1 MIRNIQKLIQYK
13 LLLPILATGCAA
25 STLTGVAWA
34 QDVTL
39 RLAHGYT
46 AASVE
51 NEVLKQTADRIRERT
66 DGGLDIQVFSD
77 NQLGTNADA
86 VEQAVSGADLIAF
99 VDASGAA
106 EKGLPE
112 LGILSGPFLFETGEQ
127 AKKFGKSEMFQ
138 EWVDKLADN
147 GNLRILALNWFDE
160 PRDIIGDR
168 AFIEPG
174 DLNGMK
180 IRLPPLDAWLAT
192 FVPLGAVPTSLTYGE
207 TYGAL
212 EQGVVNAAESSPNA
226 IGAAK
231 WGEVV
236 KHLTRTGHIR
246 PWLGYAMGEDSFR
259 RLSPEHQEI
268 LVEEF
273 KKSGEMAAEM
283 HTGKTNATIEEMK
296 ALGVEVHMPNIAAFQ
311 EATKEFYTG
320 SSNWPADLVDQV
332 RELGK

>member
-1 MIRNIQKLIQYK
+1 MKGFFRKSPLNR
-13 LLLPILATGCAA
+13 LLSFAFAGLSAT
-25 STLTGVAWA
+25 TVATAVLA
-34 QDVTL
+34 QDVKL

-46 AASVE
+46 ANSVE
-51 NEVLKQTADRIRERT
+51 QEALVDAAARIRERT
-66 DGGLDIQVFSD
+66 NGGLDIQIFSD

-86 VEQAVSGADLIAF
+86 VEQAVSGADVIVF

-112 LGILSGPFLFETGEQ
+112 LGILSGPFLFETSEQ
-127 AKKFGKSEMFQ
+127 AKKFGKSDLFN
-138 EWVDKLADN
+138 EWVDKLAVN

-168 AFIEPG
+168 PFVEPG

-192 FVPLGAVPTSLTYGE
+192 FVPLGAVPTNLTFGE

-226 IGAAK
+226 IAAVK
-231 WGEVV
+231 WPEVV

-246 PWLGYAMGEDSFR
+246 PWLGYAMGEDAFK
-259 RLSPEHQEI
+259 RLSPEYQVI

-273 KKSGEMAAEM
+273 NKSGEIAAGK
-283 HTGKTNATIEEMK
+283 HTAMTDATIEGMKEM
-296 ALGVEVHMPNIAAFQ
+296 GVEVHAADIPAFQ
-311 EATKEFYTG
+311 EATKEFYAK
-320 SSNWPADLVDQV
+320 SDKWPADLVDTI
-332 RELGK
+332 RELGR